1 MYLVKPQNR
10 QTAMRIVKIL
20 KKPTLNTDQINRTL
34 DRMSLFINDNIED
47 INEEENYI
55 IVINKD
61 IQGIM
66 FYDKITNDLY
76 YDKNTLNKRLS
87 SRFRYNYS
95 DIKNSAVEMVFKQ
108 KYPNLKVRNVST
120 KKLTVI

>member
-1 MYLVKPQNR
+1 MHIVNILKR
-10 QTAMRIVKIL
+10 QTLNIEKIN
-20 KKPTLNTDQINRTL
+20 KTL
-34 DRMSLFINDNIED
+34 DRMSLFINNDIED
-47 INEEENYI
+47 FNEREDYI
-55 IVINKD
+55 VVINKD

-66 FYDKITNDLY
+66 FYDKITKDLY

-108 KYPNLKVRNVST
+108 KYPDLKVRNVST
-120 KKLTVI
+120 KKLTVV

>member
-1 MYLVKPQNR
+1 MH
-10 QTAMRIVKIL
+10 IVNIL
-20 KKPTLNTDQINRTL
+20 KKQTLNIEKINKTL
-34 DRMSLFINDNIED
+34 DRMSLFINNDIED
-47 INEEENYI
+47 FNEREDYI
-55 IVINKD
+55 VVINKD

-95 DIKNSAVEMVFKQ
+95 DIKNSAVEKVFKQ

-120 KKLTVI
+120 KRLTVI

>member
-1 MYLVKPQNR
+1 
-10 QTAMRIVKIL
+10 MRIVNIL
-20 KKPTLNTDQINRTL
+20 KRQTLNIEKINKTL
-34 DRMSLFINDNIED
+34 DRMSLFINNDIENF
-47 INEEENYI
+47 NEREDYI
-55 IVINKD
+55 VVINKD

-95 DIKNSAVEMVFKQ
+95 NIKNSAVEMVFKQ

>member
-1 MYLVKPQNR
+1 MHI
-10 QTAMRIVKIL
+10 AKIL
-20 KKPTLNTDQINRTL
+20 KKPTLNTEQINKTL
-34 DRMSLFINDNIED
+34 DRMSLFINNSIED
-47 INEEENYI
+47 INEGENYI
-55 IVINKD
+55 VVINKD

-108 KYPNLKVRNVST
+108 KYPDLKVRNVST
-120 KKLTVI
+120 KKLTVV

>member
-1 MYLVKPQNR
+1 
-10 QTAMRIVKIL
+10 MRIVNIL
-20 KKPTLNTDQINRTL
+20 KRQTLNIEKINKTL
-34 DRMSLFINDNIED
+34 DRMSLFINNDIENF
-47 INEEENYI
+47 NEREDYI
-55 IVINKD
+55 VVINKD
-61 IQGIM
+61 IQCIM

-95 DIKNSAVEMVFKQ
+95 DIKNSAVEKVFKQ

-120 KKLTVI
+120 KRLTII

>member
-1 MYLVKPQNR
+1 MHIVNILKR
-10 QTAMRIVKIL
+10 QTLNIEKIN
-20 KKPTLNTDQINRTL
+20 KTL
-34 DRMSLFINDNIED
+34 DRMSLFINNDIED
-47 INEEENYI
+47 FNEGENYI
-55 IVINKD
+55 VVINKD

-95 DIKNSAVEMVFKQ
+95 DIKNSAVEKVFKQ
-108 KYPNLKVRNVST
+108 RYPNLKVRNVST
-120 KKLTVI
+120 KRLTII

>member
-1 MYLVKPQNR
+1 
-10 QTAMRIVKIL
+10 MRIVKIL
-20 KKPTLNTDQINRTL
+20 KKPTLNTEQINRTL
-34 DRMSLFINDNIED
+34 DRMSSFINDNIED

-55 IVINKD
+55 VVINKD

-95 DIKNSAVEMVFKQ
+95 DIKNSAVEMAFKQ
-108 KYPNLKVRNVST
+108 KYPDLKVRNVST

>member
-1 MYLVKPQNR
+1 
-10 QTAMRIVKIL
+10 MRIVNIL
-20 KKPTLNTDQINRTL
+20 KKPTLNTEQINKTL
-34 DRMSLFINDNIED
+34 DRMSLFINDNIEN
-47 INEEENYI
+47 INEEQNYI

-66 FYDKITNDLY
+66 FYDKITNNLY

-95 DIKNSAVEMVFKQ
+95 NIKNSAVEMVFKQ

>member
-1 MYLVKPQNR
+1 
-10 QTAMRIVKIL
+10 MRIVNIM
-20 KKPTLNTDQINRTL
+20 KKPTLNTEQINRTL

-55 IVINKD
+55 VVINKD

-95 DIKNSAVEMVFKQ
+95 NIKNSAVEKVFKQ
-108 KYPNLKVRNVST
+108 RYPDLKVRNVST
-120 KKLTVI
+120 KRLTII